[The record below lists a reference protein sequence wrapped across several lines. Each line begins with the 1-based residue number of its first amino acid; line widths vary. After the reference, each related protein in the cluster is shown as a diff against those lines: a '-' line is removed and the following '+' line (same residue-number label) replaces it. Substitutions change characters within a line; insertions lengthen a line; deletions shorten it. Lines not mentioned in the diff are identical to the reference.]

1 MCVCYRFH
9 LLVKPA
15 KKEKPKV
22 YRTLCFWNSFS
33 LQNWQFT
40 LVTNGHFWIK
50 CWSSWFSSLILVT
63 QRRSA
68 SILLFILRLLL
79 LFVPILPEKYAL
91 YHRYLPLIFIHISWS
106 RFLNLFITSIL
117 KSLVPFI
124 HESHHFCSKLHSF
137 YQAFEKPSSIFNHI
151 SRLV

>member
-1 MCVCYRFH
+1 MCYRFH

-106 RFLNLFITSIL
+106 RFLNLFITSMLQSHPSTGAIYSRIAPFLL
-117 KSLVPFI
+117 KIAFFLSSVWEAFI
-124 HESHHFCSKLHSF
+124 N
-137 YQAFEKPSSIFNHI
+137 I
-151 SRLV
+151 